1 MEELDRQL
9 TADDKAEITKKVWS
23 LVDALPQ
30 RDLIEVSDARQ
41 WIGRV
46 VELHGEQA
54 IWHAIRLNGF
64 GGSKSAFWCATS
76 TAFVPTTWPAPTTSC
91 WAS

>member
-9 TADDKAEITKKVWS
+9 TADEKAEITKKVWS

-30 RDLIEVSDARQ
+30 RDLIELSDARQ

-46 VELHGEQA
+46 VDLHANRPSGTP
-54 IWHAIRLNGF
+54 
-64 GGSKSAFWCATS
+64 SA
-76 TAFVPTTWPAPTTSC
+76 
-91 WAS
+91 